1 MQKAIE
7 PVKSVLE
14 ELKGIDTI
22 KSGLMISDPSPSG
35 RSRSLQPVVKRNHPP
50 SRDRAWVKDQLSEL
64 KSIQSL
70 PKLQDLSKKWDL
82 SKSQQFVMQD
92 VKQLVD
98 SHKRPKEQIMVEMS
112 KSYYNKGRIVS
123 IPHQWMDRKELNDRR

>member
-1 MQKAIE
+1 M
-7 PVKSVLE
+7 
-14 ELKGIDTI
+14 
-22 KSGLMISDPSPSG
+22 
-35 RSRSLQPVVKRNHPP
+35 
-50 SRDRAWVKDQLSEL
+50 WVKDQLAEL

-82 SKSQQFVMQD
+82 TKSQEFVMQD

-112 KSYYNKGRIVS
+112 KSYYNKGRNIS
-123 IPHQWMDRKELNDRR
+123 IPHQWTERKDLHDRRN